1 MRKIFLTAV
10 VALMVSVQSLC
21 GAAKIYEAHFSDYE
35 KVIYPVVQVEDEDI
49 EQKINAA
56 IVAEIDEFLTGV
68 YRNAQEIGAEVADI
82 RTSYEIP
89 CNRAGNTVVLSVV
102 ITESN
107 YYKGAAHPATYRHAL
122 NFNLATGELM
132 GIDYL
137 TDVGEGIPK
146 SYLIDKLNSKLLE
159 KAARE
164 NISLF
169 KEVLPLKE
177 LPQNFYWD
185 ENLHLHFIFQHYS
198 VAPYAWGIIDIDV
211 DD

>member
-10 VALMVSVQSLC
+10 VALIVSVQSLC
-21 GAAKIYEAHFSDYE
+21 GAAKIYEARFSDYE
-35 KVIYPVVQVEDEDI
+35 KVIYPVVQVEDEEI

-89 CNRAGNTVVLSVV
+89 CNRAGNTVVLSIV